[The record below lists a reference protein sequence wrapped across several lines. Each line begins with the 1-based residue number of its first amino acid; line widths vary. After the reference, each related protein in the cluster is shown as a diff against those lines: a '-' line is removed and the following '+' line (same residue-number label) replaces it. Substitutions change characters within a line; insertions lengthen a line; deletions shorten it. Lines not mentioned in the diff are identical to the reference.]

1 MNPARARL
9 AFLTSSLAAVLISGG
24 VFSSSAA
31 RGQPAARDSA
41 VHPGQAD
48 FRDRF
53 QNPPAECRI
62 LKIIHSWPDDSTNQ
76 DALIRKIANQGFGGV
91 VCNVSFTDYLE
102 SESKWK
108 AFVRAVEAAKKA
120 GFALWLYDEKG
131 YPSGTAGGLV
141 LKEHAEWQAQ
151 GLLVAD
157 TETDG
162 GAVTLAAPPGRL
174 FLAAAFPLQDEKIA
188 LDRSKDLASLVREGK
203 LAWQAPAG
211 RWRVMLITESRL
223 FEGTHASLSL
233 SEHIPYPNL
242 LQPEPIARFLELT
255 HQRYAEH
262 LGAGLGHFFVS
273 TFTDEPSLMS
283 LFLRPMPYRVL
294 PWSPELPAAFKRA
307 HGYDLAPLVPALIAD
322 AGSRG
327 AKARY
332 DFWQTVAEAVSENYF
347 GQIQRWCGAH
357 QVLSGGHLL
366 MEENLVNQV
375 PLYGDFFRCLRK
387 LDGPGIDCLTSLP
400 DQVPWFIA
408 RLAGSAADL
417 ENKTVTMCETSDHS
431 QRYRPPGDQRPV
443 RKVTP
448 AEIRGTCNR
457 LFVNGIDTITS
468 YYSFDGLSDDELRG
482 LNAWVGRCSAA
493 LKGGHQVADLA
504 VLYPTE
510 SVWPRFTP
518 ARHYAN
524 DSAAAAQ
531 IESTFHDTSDSL
543 FAAGRDFTYVD
554 SRALAEAKVENST
567 LAHGKLRWRAV
578 ILPGADTLPRQAW
591 DNLSRFVQAGGV
603 LVSLGSLPANS
614 DTEFPSARVT
624 TFARQNFG
632 EVTGQPQVTPNKA
645 GGAGIFLPAGC
656 SSLLPQVL
664 DAVLEP
670 DVKLPGTRGPI
681 RYTHRQVDGREVYFV
696 INDRDQP
703 WAGEIELS
711 ASGTGEQCDPASGE
725 IRSVDGGKPIALSLP
740 AYGGTVL
747 RFPAARLPRR
757 RSPPTG
763 LLPNLVL
770 RDLPQVQPLVARGEF
785 VREDCTPETPAS
797 ATNRPAWR
805 VTARLTKGEVDT
817 YLFTRFTYAE
827 ALNLQHDDSL
837 VLDTSV
843 PETQRTPAQLL
854 VILHQ
859 RNGADYFASTG
870 RLLGAPGLSQV
881 YVPLN
886 RFQLAGWSSDPSGH
900 LDLSTITE
908 IRVGWGGYYGTEG
921 EKVQFTLAGLRA
933 AAFH

>member
-1 MNPARARL
+1 MNPSRARL
-9 AFLTSSLAAVLISGG
+9 ASLISLLAAVVISGG
-24 VFSSSAA
+24 VFSSAPV
-31 RGQPAARDSA
+31 RGQPAALDSA
-41 VHPGQAD
+41 NHSSQAE
-48 FRDRF
+48 FRSRF

-76 DALIRKIANQGFGGV
+76 DALIRRLANQGFGGV

-102 SESKWK
+102 SESRWK

-141 LKEHAEWQAQ
+141 LKEHPEWQAL

-162 GAVTLAAPPGRL
+162 GAVTLPAPPGRL
-174 FLAAAFPLQDEKIA
+174 FLAAAFPLQDGEIA
-188 LDRSKDLASLVREGK
+188 LDRAKDLASLVLEGK
-203 LAWQAPAG
+203 LAWQAPTG

-223 FEGTHASLSL
+223 FEGTHAALSL

-242 LQPEPIARFLELT
+242 LQPEPTARFLELT

-262 LGAGLGHFFVS
+262 LGADLGHFFVS

-294 PWSPELPAAFKRA
+294 PWSPELPTAFKRA
-307 HGYDLAPLVPALIAD
+307 SGYDLAPLVPALVAD
-322 AGSRG
+322 AGPRG

-332 DFWQTVAEAVSENYF
+332 DFWRTVAEAVSENYF

-387 LDGPGIDCLTSLP
+387 LDAPGVDCLTSLP
-400 DQVPWFIA
+400 EQVPWFIA

-417 ENKTVTMCETSDHS
+417 EDRTVTMCETSDHS

-443 RKVTP
+443 RQVTP
-448 AEIRGTCNR
+448 GEIRGTCNR
-457 LFVNGIDTITS
+457 LLVNGIDTITS
-468 YYSFDGLSDDELRG
+468 YYSFDGLADEELRG
-482 LNAWVGRCSAA
+482 LNAWVGRCSVA
-493 LKGGHQVADLA
+493 LEGGHQVADLA

-531 IESTFHDTSDSL
+531 IESTFHDASDSL
-543 FAAGRDFTYVD
+543 FAAGRDFAYVD
-554 SRALAEAKVENST
+554 SRALTEAKVENAT
-567 LAHGKLRWRAV
+567 LAHGKLRWRV
-578 ILPGADTLPRQAW
+578 VVLPGADTLPRQAW
-591 DNLSRFVQAGGV
+591 DNLSRFVQAGGI

-624 TFARQNFG
+624 AFARLSFG
-632 EVTGQPQVTPNKA
+632 EVTGKPQVTPNKA
-645 GGAGIFLPAGC
+645 GGAGIYLPAGC
-656 SSLLPQVL
+656 SSLLPRVL
-664 DAVLEP
+664 DAILEP
-670 DVKLPGTRGPI
+670 DVKLPGMRGPI
-681 RYTHRQVDGREVYFV
+681 CYTHRRVDGREVYFL
-696 INDRDQP
+696 INDGDQP
-703 WAGEIELS
+703 WTGSIELS
-711 ASGTGEQCDPASGE
+711 VSGTGERCDPASGE
-725 IRSVDGGKPIALSLP
+725 IRSVDGDKPIALRLP
-740 AYGGTVL
+740 AYGGAVF

-757 RSPPTG
+757 LSPPSS

-770 RDLPQVQPLVARGEF
+770 RDLPRAQPLVARGEF
-785 VREDCTPETPAS
+785 VRADCTPETAAY
-797 ATNRPAWR
+797 ATNPPAWR
-805 VTARLTKGEVDT
+805 VTATLTKGQVDT
-817 YLFTRFTYAE
+817 YLFTRFIYAE
-827 ALNLQHDDSL
+827 PPNLQDDDSL

-843 PETQRTPAQLL
+843 PETQHTPSQLL
-854 VILHQ
+854 VILHE
-859 RNGADYFASTG
+859 RNGADYLASTG
-870 RLLGAPGLSQV
+870 RLLGAPGSSQV
-881 YVPLN
+881 YVPLK
-886 RFQLAGWSSDPSGH
+886 RFQLAGWSSDANGR
-900 LDLSTITE
+900 LDLTTITE

-921 EKVQFTLAGLRA
+921 EKVQFTLSALRA
-933 AAFH
+933 AAFR